1 MTTQTAK
8 TFTVLSCVVFM
19 LLAGTSTHVFT
30 IPVFDVANF
39 IDAGKR
45 LVELKNQLRELKI
58 QSEQL
63 ILEYEHFVFQALP
76 LPGLPEL
83 RVPRTP
89 WIISETA
96 DTYGTSGGWITAI
109 NLGVDIGAV
118 YEHAVE
124 PLRPYETIL
133 DEIPDGQLARTL
145 AVYGTVE
152 LADAAN
158 RQAMTVLGLQRAKA
172 EDTVEAIAALEAAS
186 LSTEAELNTQTAVLQ
201 KINAASMMELQ
212 GRQDTN
218 QLLVALLEQQLVA
231 AKRQR
236 DAEAAAISDRMAFYA
251 AARETLDHAPHGA
264 GTTEFLT
271 TFRIP

>member
-1 MTTQTAK
+1 MKKIPLTLGCSIACL
-8 TFTVLSCVVFM
+8 VL
-19 LLAGTSTHVFT
+19 AATPTHGQWA
-30 IPVFDVANF
+30 VFDAANLARG
-39 IDAGKR
+39 IDR
-45 LVELKNQLRELKI
+45 LRELEK
-58 QSEQL
+58 QLTQLEMEYDQL
-63 ILEYEHFVFQALP
+63 ILEYEHFVFQSLH

-89 WIISETA
+89 WIISDTA

-109 NLGVDIGAV
+109 NLGVDIGAL
-118 YEHAVE
+118 YELAVE
-124 PLRPYETIL
+124 PLAPYEATL
-133 DEIPDGQLARTL
+133 AEIPDGQLARTL
-145 AVYGTVE
+145 AAYGTVE

-172 EDTVEAIAALEAAS
+172 EETVEAIAALEAAS

-218 QLLVALLEQQLVA
+218 QLLVALLEQRLVT

-236 DAEAAAISDRMAFYA
+236 DAEAAAISDRRAFYA
-251 AARETLDHAPHGA
+251 AARETLDRAPHGA

>member
-1 MTTQTAK
+1 MKKIPITLGCSIACL
-8 TFTVLSCVVFM
+8 VL
-19 LLAGTSTHVFT
+19 AATPTRGQWA
-30 IPVFDVANF
+30 VFDGANLAKG
-39 IDAGKR
+39 IER
-45 LVELKNQLRELKI
+45 LVQLREQFKQLEK
-58 QSEQL
+58 QYDQL
-63 ILEYEHFVFQALP
+63 IVEYEHFVFQALP

-96 DTYGTSGGWITAI
+96 DTYGTSGGWTNAI

-118 YEHAVE
+118 YELTVE
-124 PLRPYETIL
+124 PLLPYEAVL
-133 DEIPDGQLARTL
+133 AEIPDGQLTRAL
-145 AVYGTVE
+145 AAYGTVE

-172 EDTVEAIAALEAAS
+172 EDTVEAIAALEVAS

-201 KINAASMMELQ
+201 KINAANMMALQ

-218 QLLVALLEQQLVA
+218 QLLVALLEQQLVG

-251 AARETLDHAPHGA
+251 AARETLDRAPHGA